1 MSESDSTS
9 PSLPQSPSLLQ
20 SLRQRSAAVHDAH
33 SAPRPHAPDRRAI
46 DRSLLAAFRWLDE
59 ALGHLAVI
67 RPVVAHRFALTG
79 LLTIATPRY
88 DRGFASY
95 RRTSI
100 GGFELIERIELYY
113 RMANDEPIR
122 LEVQPAA
129 AFATEERLRSAQL
142 DYRYMIEHD
151 EVRTRRGVFLVTPAV
166 MAAVR
171 FAADY
176 DRGIVAVTL
185 RNVDRFESVTL
196 AFAPDD
202 IGEPSLED
210 LVRLMMGEAN
220 AFLRRAPLAGI
231 GRAPA
236 AACRPAASL
245 SPSRYG
251 AGAG

>member
-1 MSESDSTS
+1 MSAKDSA
-9 PSLPQSPSLLQ
+9 PSLLET
-20 SLRQRSAAVHDAH
+20 LRQRSAAVHDAH
-33 SAPRPHAPDRRAI
+33 GAARPHAPDRREI
-46 DRSLLAAFRWLDE
+46 DRRLLAAFRWLDE

-88 DRGFASY
+88 DRGFVSY

-122 LEVQPAA
+122 LEVQPGA

-142 DYRYMIEHD
+142 DYRYAIEQD
-151 EVRTRRGVFLVTPAV
+151 EARRTRRGVFLVTPAV

-176 DRGIVAVTL
+176 DRGIVAATL
-185 RNVDRFESVTL
+185 RNVDRFEPVTL

-231 GRAPA
+231 GLAPA
-236 AACRPAASL
+236 AAHRPAASL
-245 SPSRYG
+245 SPSRYR

>member
-67 RPVVAHRFALTG
+67 RPVVAHQFALAG

-142 DYRYMIEHD
+142 DYRYMIEHPD
-151 EVRTRRGVFLVTPAV
+151 WLPPQGKAELMKYYRDGQQMGRIYRVYPKDKTPRAIPNLATMNTKELVAALENPSGWVRDKAQQMLIRKNDAAFRRSSSGP
-166 MAAVR
+166 
-171 FAADY
+171 
-176 DRGIVAVTL
+176 G
-185 RNVDRFESVTL
+185 
-196 AFAPDD
+196 
-202 IGEPSLED
+202 
-210 LVRLMMGEAN
+210 
-220 AFLRRAPLAGI
+220 
-231 GRAPA
+231 
-236 AACRPAASL
+236 RPAS
-245 SPSRYG
+245 SPGSS
-251 AGAG
+251 